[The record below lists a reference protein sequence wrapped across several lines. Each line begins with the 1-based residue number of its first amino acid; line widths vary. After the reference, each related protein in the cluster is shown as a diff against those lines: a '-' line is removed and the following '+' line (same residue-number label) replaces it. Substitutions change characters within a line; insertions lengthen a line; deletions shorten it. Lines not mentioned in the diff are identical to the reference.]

1 MAKPPLDQEQL
12 ARLRSEA
19 IAPGRGFRR
28 FFYVA
33 FSGSAFLGAFVFLMK
48 AIAGEDLAQ
57 TLPNLLLQ
65 IGIGAALVW
74 FWRREQ
80 PPKA

>member
-1 MAKPPLDQEQL
+1 MTKPSLDKEQL
-12 ARLRSEA
+12 ARLRAEA

-28 FFYVA
+28 VLYVVLA
-33 FSGSAFLGAFVFLMK
+33 GSAFLGAFVFLMK

-65 IGIGAALVW
+65 ISIGGGFIWL
-74 FWRREQ
+74 WRREQ
-80 PPKA
+80 PPQK

>member
-1 MAKPPLDQEQL
+1 
-12 ARLRSEA
+12 
-19 IAPGRGFRR
+19 
-28 FFYVA
+28 
-33 FSGSAFLGAFVFLMK
+33 MK